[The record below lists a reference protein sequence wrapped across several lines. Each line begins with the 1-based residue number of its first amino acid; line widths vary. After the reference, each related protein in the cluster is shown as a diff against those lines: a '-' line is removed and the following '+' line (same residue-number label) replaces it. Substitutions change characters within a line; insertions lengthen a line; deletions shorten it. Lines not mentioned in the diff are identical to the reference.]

1 MIIDRL
7 KQSRFRKVF
16 RCLALSNPWRVL
28 PTALKIRLIA
38 CSPLIDPDWVGQVTG
53 FQGGRRE
60 LAKALVSDSLSVASP
75 LLGLDWY
82 RSRYG
87 LDATAGEAL
96 LHYWFVGDY
105 IGLRPHP
112 WFDPVAARLSN
123 ARRRPTLKA
132 VLAQYLSNWR
142 EFNAPHALFDQV
154 FYLTHNDDVRE
165 GGFNPLIHFVLYG
178 EQEGRR
184 PNEYF
189 DPAWYRSANPDVASS
204 GMAPSLH
211 FGLYGAAEGRS
222 PGPDFDSFGYVVA
235 LGRSSLGG
243 WDPLSH
249 YLVIGR
255 PGGIR
260 HLKRDLSVGRLT
272 GPVDGVVKRRP
283 HAPVDVIVPVYRGL
297 EETRTCIESVLD
309 SLPQNMLRLHIYN
322 DASPEPEI
330 TEFLRALVVENDRL
344 IYVENDENLGFV
356 KTVNKAM
363 KSALLFPDFD
373 SVILLNSDTEVSG
386 DWVARLRGHVD
397 ANSDVATVTAMS
409 NNATICSYPQLGANV
424 VPEGETAGSIDSLA
438 AVTNAGLSVELPTGV
453 GFCMLI
459 TAEALRK
466 VGLFDEEAFGK
477 GYGEEVDFCQR
488 AMRNGMKN
496 LLALDVYVKHAG
508 EVSFTTSSKPSKL
521 IGEEIIRERYPE
533 YAGDVTNFVR
543 GDPGLHGRIRLT
555 FARWRAL
562 AIDVRVL
569 FTHALG
575 GGTERHVQDV
585 ARATPCGSRTIVI
598 RPVQGYAQR
607 MRVECPHVADGFAVE
622 VDVENAHE
630 LSGLLLA
637 MGAGRI
643 QIHHVL
649 GFNEVLRK
657 AIAISGLP
665 FDFVAHD
672 YFVVCPQVTLTDASG
687 NYCGEPALKGCD
699 ECISMRPSHGSSD
712 IRNWRIHNE
721 WLVLGASALA
731 APSEDCASR
740 MQRYFRRAFQ
750 VAPHEDLMS
759 LSTFDVP
766 AASRTKRRVVLFGA
780 LAPHKGRRLV
790 LALAEEVL
798 KRSLPL
804 EIHLIGDPQGE
815 VPRRLSPVFSS
826 SGRYDDSKLDD
837 LVVEAQPDIILFAS
851 QAPETYSYTLTTA
864 LRSGVPIVA
873 THLGAF
879 IERLAGNDLHR
890 TFPPTIS
897 AGSLADLLLSIPRVQ
912 RS

>member
-7 KQSRFRKVF
+7 KKSRFRNVL
-16 RCLALSNPWRVL
+16 RGLALSNPWRVL
-28 PTALKIRLIA
+28 PNALKIRLIA
-38 CSPLIDPDWVGQVTG
+38 SSPLLDPEWVGEVAG

-60 LAKALVSDSLSVASP
+60 LAEALVGDSLSLASP

-96 LHYWFVGDY
+96 IHYWLVGDY

-112 WFDPVAARLSN
+112 WFDPVAARLSS

-142 EFNAPHALFDQV
+142 EFNAPHALFDQA
-154 FYLTHNDDVRE
+154 FYLAHNDDVRE

-222 PGPDFDSFGYVVA
+222 PGPDFDSFGYVVDV
-235 LGRSSLGG
+235 GRSSLGG

-249 YLVIGR
+249 YLVVGR
-255 PGGIR
+255 PAGIQ

-272 GPVDGVVKRRP
+272 GQVDGVAKRRP

-297 EETRTCIESVLD
+297 EETRACIESVLE
-309 SLPQNMLRLHIYN
+309 NMPKNRLRLHLY
-322 DASPEPEI
+322 
-330 TEFLRALVVENDRL
+330 
-344 IYVENDENLGFV
+344 NDENLGFV
-356 KTVNKAM
+356 RTVNKAM

-373 SVILLNSDTEVSG
+373 SVILLNNDTEVSG

-409 NNATICSYPQLGANV
+409 NNATICSYPQLGPNA

-438 AVTNAGLSVELPTGV
+438 AATNAGLSVELPTGV

-466 VGLFDEEAFGK
+466 IGLFDEEAFGK

-521 IGEEIIRERYPE
+521 IGEEIIRGRYPE

-543 GDPGLHGRIRLT
+543 GDPGL
-555 FARWRAL
+555 
-562 AIDVRVL
+562 
-569 FTHALG
+569 
-575 GGTERHVQDV
+575 
-585 ARATPCGSRTIVI
+585 
-598 RPVQGYAQR
+598 
-607 MRVECPHVADGFAVE
+607 
-622 VDVENAHE
+622 
-630 LSGLLLA
+630 
-637 MGAGRI
+637 
-643 QIHHVL
+643 
-649 GFNEVLRK
+649 
-657 AIAISGLP
+657 
-665 FDFVAHD
+665 
-672 YFVVCPQVTLTDASG
+672 
-687 NYCGEPALKGCD
+687 
-699 ECISMRPSHGSSD
+699 
-712 IRNWRIHNE
+712 
-721 WLVLGASALA
+721 
-731 APSEDCASR
+731 
-740 MQRYFRRAFQ
+740 
-750 VAPHEDLMS
+750 
-759 LSTFDVP
+759 
-766 AASRTKRRVVLFGA
+766 
-780 LAPHKGRRLV
+780 
-790 LALAEEVL
+790 
-798 KRSLPL
+798 
-804 EIHLIGDPQGE
+804 
-815 VPRRLSPVFSS
+815 
-826 SGRYDDSKLDD
+826 
-837 LVVEAQPDIILFAS
+837 
-851 QAPETYSYTLTTA
+851 
-864 LRSGVPIVA
+864 
-873 THLGAF
+873 
-879 IERLAGNDLHR
+879 
-890 TFPPTIS
+890 
-897 AGSLADLLLSIPRVQ
+897 
-912 RS
+912 